1 MFVSGASRWILA
13 FDASCGTCRNISH
26 AVEQAAEGRLSVVP
40 LQDPEVVRWRTAA
53 LGNDAPLVPTL
64 LRVSGDGKAEGWI
77 SRAMA
82 LPLVRLLGVRAT
94 LRVFAALGRLSEE
107 AREPLSAPSPARGL
121 SRKAFLRLSAGATVA
136 GGIVFGGKVPAF
148 AEQRR
153 SAAAA
158 WVTANETRLPQ
169 TLDGFVGFPQIYQ
182 QEIYLALAPAQRAG
196 LWREHVAAF
205 RATHPAWNE
214 LQRRAYESVER
225 MLANDN
231 MFDFDQFGQHASA
244 FEKMQVTA
252 TDAFG
257 VDRARQLIATLGPED
272 KTKVLAEGCSCSR
285 ESDLCGVAP
294 WNCGYTAP
302 ACQERRGCGAGWV
315 FICNGHCFY

>member
-1 MFVSGASRWILA
+1 
-13 FDASCGTCRNISH
+13 
-26 AVEQAAEGRLSVVP
+26 
-40 LQDPEVVRWRTAA
+40 
-53 LGNDAPLVPTL
+53 
-64 LRVSGDGKAEGWI
+64 
-77 SRAMA
+77 MA

-94 LRVFAALGRLSEE
+94 LRVLAALGRLSEE
-107 AREPLSAPSPARGL
+107 AREPLSTAVPARGL

-136 GGIVFGGKVPAF
+136 GGIVFAGTVPAF

-153 SAAAA
+153 SAATA
-158 WVTANETRLPQ
+158 WVAANETRLPQ
-169 TLDGFVGFPQIYQ
+169 TLDAFVSFPQVYQ
-182 QEIYLALAPAQRAG
+182 QEIYLALSPARRAG
-196 LWREHVAAF
+196 LWREHVAAV
-205 RATHPAWNE
+205 RAAQPAWNE
-214 LQRRAYESVER
+214 LQRRAYETVER

-231 MFDFDQFGQHASA
+231 LFDFDQFEQHAPT
-244 FEKMQVTA
+244 FEKMQSTA

-257 VDRARQLIATLGPED
+257 LDRARQLIATLGPEN
-272 KTKVLAEGCSCSR
+272 KTKILAEGCSCSR